1 MRSTLGGSQSGAGA
15 RREPKEPVLFVTKR
29 RAKKSD
35 AFFLRRVQDVF
46 GCAKW
51 MRKSTVDFRSTWR
64 AVRTTAKRG
73 PPFAPRANSWK
84 KVSSREASSFAIG
97 KCRPSKL
104 EPRRH
109 SFASPSRTPV
119 IHSSGGVCCDR
130 CVPTKIA
137 VSLASP
143 ATGSLPVRGGIFRR
157 ARPSPHFSFPKPP
170 TPVIGR
176 VRRVATVRCG
186 NVRASAH
193 VWGLLLGLVLL
204 NRAEGHREVHTEDCA
219 ASRMRLHAHRPRRR
233 MATFSATC
241 PCTRLAVC
249 LERTL

>member
-1 MRSTLGGSQSGAGA
+1 M
-15 RREPKEPVLFVTKR
+15 FVTKR

-35 AFFLRRVQDVF
+35 AFFF
-46 GCAKW
+46 SSKW
-51 MRKSTVDFRSTWR
+51 MRKSTVWTSHRTGR
-64 AVRTTAKRG
+64 AVRKTAKRG
-73 PPFAPRANSWK
+73 PPFSSANSWK
-84 KVSSREASSFAIG
+84 KVSSREASAFAIG

-104 EPRRH
+104 EPGRH

-130 CVPTKIA
+130 CVPTNIA

-176 VRRVATVRCG
+176 VRHVATVRG
-186 NVRASAH
+186 GDMRAATH
-193 VWGLLLGLVLL
+193 VWGLMGL
-204 NRAEGHREVHTEDCA
+204 NRDAGRRYGHTEDCQA
-219 ASRMRLHAHRPRRR
+219 PVPRLECDCTPTAGGGGWPRFLRPARLRVSRPRACNGRARGTGKRR
-233 MATFSATC
+233 
-241 PCTRLAVC
+241 
-249 LERTL
+249 RTLRERHDARNPRRSNTR

>member
-1 MRSTLGGSQSGAGA
+1 M
-15 RREPKEPVLFVTKR
+15 FVTKR

-35 AFFLRRVQDVF
+35 AFFF
-46 GCAKW
+46 SSKW
-51 MRKSTVDFRSTWR
+51 MRKSTVWTSHRTGR
-64 AVRTTAKRG
+64 AVRKTAKRG
-73 PPFAPRANSWK
+73 PPFSSANSWK
-84 KVSSREASSFAIG
+84 KVSSREASAFAIG

-130 CVPTKIA
+130 CVPTNIA

-219 ASRMRLHAHRPRRR
+219 TSRMRLHAHRPRRR